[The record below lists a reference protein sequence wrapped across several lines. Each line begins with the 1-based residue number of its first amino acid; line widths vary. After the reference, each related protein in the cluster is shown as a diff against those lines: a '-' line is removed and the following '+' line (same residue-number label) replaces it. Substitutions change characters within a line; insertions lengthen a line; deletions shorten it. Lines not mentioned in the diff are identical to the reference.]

1 MTLLMALRGVDGIVV
16 ASDSRGT
23 FGDPR
28 AVTAQNDAQK
38 KLYRASKHAAILTA
52 GSGELGATVMADAL
66 TLIQETDSVSVVTR
80 TPRDCGKARR
90 IPPSTLRPPHSA
102 FG

>member
-1 MTLLMALRGVDGIVV
+1 MTLLVALRGVDGIVV

-52 GSGELGATVMADAL
+52 GSGELGATIMAEAL
-66 TLIQETDSVSVVTR
+66 TLIQETDGISLVLEKTR
-80 TPRDCGKARR
+80 NLVRTKYGQWFPNF
-90 IPPSTLRPPHSA
+90 A
-102 FG
+102 FQP